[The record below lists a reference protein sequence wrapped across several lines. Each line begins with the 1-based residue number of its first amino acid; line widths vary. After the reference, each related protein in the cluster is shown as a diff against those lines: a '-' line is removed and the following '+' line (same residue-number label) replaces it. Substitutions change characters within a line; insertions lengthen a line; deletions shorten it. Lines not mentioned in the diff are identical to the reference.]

1 MNKKLILMFNML
13 IEYLWYYKNFEGNI
27 NCIVKKY
34 KIKRKKQ
41 KLNFFLIEIKYYLYI
56 KIRKIKN
63 LIELI
68 KITIKMI
75 YYHLIILKYI
85 ILIRKYFEK
94 FKAIKQNWY
103 NMLVTSLLIAQLLLV
118 NLEKFHNIKVV

>member
-1 MNKKLILMFNML
+1 
-13 IEYLWYYKNFEGNI
+13 
-27 NCIVKKY
+27 
-34 KIKRKKQ
+34 
-41 KLNFFLIEIKYYLYI
+41 
-56 KIRKIKN
+56 
-63 LIELI
+63 
-68 KITIKMI
+68 MI

-118 NLEKFHNIKVV
+118 NLEKFHKIKVV